1 MGVKNLLSDIARPLV
16 SECSPDLAFCLVFY
30 LDKKYIKFS
39 TKSSAN
45 DLFIKLF
52 SSYTRCHVQNVL
64 RTDELNARL
73 VKYQTKL
80 KVRLEQ

>member
-1 MGVKNLLSDIARPLV
+1 MHISGHKSIFRIFPEKN
-16 SECSPDLAFCLVFY
+16 
-30 LDKKYIKFS
+30 KK
-39 TKSSAN
+39 KSH
-45 DLFIKLF
+45 KT
-52 SSYTRCHVQNVL
+52 YML

>member
-52 SSYTRCHVQNVL
+52 SSYTRCHVQNAGQL
-64 RTDELNARL
+64 ALSSLILIWNDFSAD
-73 VKYQTKL
+73 
-80 KVRLEQ
+80 